1 MECLKKAVQKKKK
14 NGSVYIWV
22 WSDRALPMEL
32 LRVNQLARIS
42 AHNSMPTLS
51 SLRGRKSLQSVLFS
65 LSLWVICS
73 VWGRV
78 TGNKWG
84 RALRSINFRQL
95 TSVNSWRKI
104 RFPWSNGM
112 WISTI
117 ILTKFI
123 PQVLQFLS
131 RTHGLK
137 ISVAKLGSSK
147 KYFF

>member
-1 MECLKKAVQKKKK
+1 MTSLMLFLTDFRWNVWKRQFEKKK

-51 SLRGRKSLQSVLFS
+51 SLRGRKSLQSVLFN

-104 RFPWSNGM
+104 RFPMIKWDVNFHNYTYQIHTTSFAM
-112 WISTI
+112 
-117 ILTKFI
+117 
-123 PQVLQFLS
+123 PQ
-131 RTHGLK
+131 
-137 ISVAKLGSSK
+137 
-147 KYFF
+147 

>member
-1 MECLKKAVQKKKK
+1 MECLKKAVFKKKK
-14 NGSVYIWV
+14 KERNGNIYIWV
-22 WSDRALPMEL
+22 WSDLPMEL

-42 AHNSMPTLS
+42 AHDSMPTLS

-104 RFPWSNGM
+104 RFPMIKWDLNFHNFTYQIHTAS
-112 WISTI
+112 
-117 ILTKFI
+117 LLI
-123 PQVLQFLS
+123 P
-131 RTHGLK
+131 K
-137 ISVAKLGSSK
+137 
-147 KYFF
+147 